1 METLEKTFTKKDLEK
16 ERDEGYEFGFES
28 GRLNVFE
35 DLLKIKYATWS
46 VHSVNN
52 KEWSLGNKKL
62 DHPLDLNVDK
72 PLKIIY
78 NYHWYEYDEST
89 KKLESFNE
97 DLYGRAKN
105 NTIGEAGLVAISDT
119 GEENMPGQLL
129 SETVRKGHVRRFRKG
144 YNTTHNAKITA
155 CAKLKQMVES
165 DKIDIRSKNLV
176 SELKNFV
183 ASGTSFAAK
192 PGEHDDLVMSTLLI
206 LRMATTISSWDQ
218 KVFERLRDAESEI
231 TMPMPILISS

>member
-16 ERDEGYEFGFES
+16 EWDDGVEYGREQ
-28 GRLNVFE
+28 GRLDVFE

-52 KEWSLGNKKL
+52 KQWSLGNKKL

-105 NTIGEAGLVAISDT
+105 NTIGEVWKGIDKLYIKHGLQGTDHKFI
-119 GEENMPGQLL
+119 
-129 SETVRKGHVRRFRKG
+129 
-144 YNTTHNAKITA
+144 
-155 CAKLKQMVES
+155 ES
-165 DKIDIRSKNLV
+165 IDIEGNV
-176 SELKNFV
+176 LKFYTG
-183 ASGTSFAAK
+183 S
-192 PGEHDDLVMSTLLI
+192 
-206 LRMATTISSWDQ
+206 
-218 KVFERLRDAESEI
+218 
-231 TMPMPILISS
+231 

>member
-1 METLEKTFTKKDLEK
+1 MTETLEKTFTKKDLEK
-16 ERDEGYEFGFES
+16 EWDDGVEYGREQ
-28 GRLNVFE
+28 GRLDVFE

-105 NTIGEAGLVAISDT
+105 NTIGEVW
-119 GEENMPGQLL
+119 
-129 SETVRKGHVRRFRKG
+129 KG
-144 YNTTHNAKITA
+144 
-155 CAKLKQMVES
+155 
-165 DKIDIRSKNLV
+165 ID
-176 SELKNFV
+176 
-183 ASGTSFAAK
+183 
-192 PGEHDDLVMSTLLI
+192 
-206 LRMATTISSWDQ
+206 
-218 KVFERLRDAESEI
+218 RLYI
-231 TMPMPILISS
+231 

>member
-16 ERDEGYEFGFES
+16 EWDDGVEYGREQ
-28 GRLNVFE
+28 GRLDVFE

-52 KEWSLGNKKL
+52 KQWSLGNKKL

-105 NTIGEAGLVAISDT
+105 NTIGEVWKGIDKLYIKHGLQGIDHKFIESINIEDNVLRFYT
-119 GEENMPGQLL
+119 G
-129 SETVRKGHVRRFRKG
+129 S
-144 YNTTHNAKITA
+144 
-155 CAKLKQMVES
+155 
-165 DKIDIRSKNLV
+165 
-176 SELKNFV
+176 
-183 ASGTSFAAK
+183 
-192 PGEHDDLVMSTLLI
+192 
-206 LRMATTISSWDQ
+206 
-218 KVFERLRDAESEI
+218 
-231 TMPMPILISS
+231 

>member
-1 METLEKTFTKKDLEK
+1 MIKTLEKTFTKKDLEK
-16 ERDEGYEFGFES
+16 EWDDGVEYGREQ
-28 GRLNVFE
+28 GRLDVFE

-105 NTIGEAGLVAISDT
+105 NTIGEVWKGIDRLYIKYGLQGTDHKFI
-119 GEENMPGQLL
+119 
-129 SETVRKGHVRRFRKG
+129 
-144 YNTTHNAKITA
+144 
-155 CAKLKQMVES
+155 ES
-165 DKIDIRSKNLV
+165 IDIEGNV
-176 SELKNFV
+176 LKFYTG
-183 ASGTSFAAK
+183 S
-192 PGEHDDLVMSTLLI
+192 
-206 LRMATTISSWDQ
+206 
-218 KVFERLRDAESEI
+218 
-231 TMPMPILISS
+231 

>member
-16 ERDEGYEFGFES
+16 EWDDGVEYGREQ
-28 GRLNVFE
+28 GRLDVFE

-105 NTIGEAGLVAISDT
+105 NTIGEVWKGIDKLYIKHGLQGTDHKFIESKDIEDNVLKFYT
-119 GEENMPGQLL
+119 G
-129 SETVRKGHVRRFRKG
+129 S
-144 YNTTHNAKITA
+144 
-155 CAKLKQMVES
+155 
-165 DKIDIRSKNLV
+165 
-176 SELKNFV
+176 
-183 ASGTSFAAK
+183 
-192 PGEHDDLVMSTLLI
+192 
-206 LRMATTISSWDQ
+206 
-218 KVFERLRDAESEI
+218 
-231 TMPMPILISS
+231 

>member
-1 METLEKTFTKKDLEK
+1 MTKTTEKTFTKKDLEK
-16 ERDEGYEFGFES
+16 EWDDGVEYGREQ
-28 GRLNVFE
+28 GRLDVFE

-72 PLKIIY
+72 SLKIIY

-105 NTIGEAGLVAISDT
+105 NTIGEVWKGIDRLYIKYGLQGTDHKFI
-119 GEENMPGQLL
+119 
-129 SETVRKGHVRRFRKG
+129 
-144 YNTTHNAKITA
+144 
-155 CAKLKQMVES
+155 ES
-165 DKIDIRSKNLV
+165 IDIEGNV
-176 SELKNFV
+176 LKFYTG
-183 ASGTSFAAK
+183 S
-192 PGEHDDLVMSTLLI
+192 
-206 LRMATTISSWDQ
+206 
-218 KVFERLRDAESEI
+218 
-231 TMPMPILISS
+231 

>member
-1 METLEKTFTKKDLEK
+1 MIKTLEKTFTKKDLEK
-16 ERDEGYEFGFES
+16 EWDDGVEYGREQ
-28 GRLNVFE
+28 GRLDVFE

-52 KEWSLGNKKL
+52 KQWSLGNKKL

-105 NTIGEAGLVAISDT
+105 NTIGEVWKGIDRLYIKYGLQGTDHKFI
-119 GEENMPGQLL
+119 E
-129 SETVRKGHVRRFRKG
+129 RK
-144 YNTTHNAKITA
+144 
-155 CAKLKQMVES
+155 
-165 DKIDIRSKNLV
+165 
-176 SELKNFV
+176 
-183 ASGTSFAAK
+183 
-192 PGEHDDLVMSTLLI
+192 
-206 LRMATTISSWDQ
+206 
-218 KVFERLRDAESEI
+218 
-231 TMPMPILISS
+231 

>member
-1 METLEKTFTKKDLEK
+1 METLEKTFSKKELEK
-16 ERDEGYEFGFES
+16 EWNDGVEYGREQ
-28 GRLNVFE
+28 GRLDVFE
-35 DLLKIKYATWS
+35 DLLKIKYVTWS

-105 NTIGEAGLVAISDT
+105 NTIGEVWKGIDRLYVKHGLIGTDH
-119 GEENMPGQLL
+119 
-129 SETVRKGHVRRFRKG
+129 KF
-144 YNTTHNAKITA
+144 I
-155 CAKLKQMVES
+155 ES
-165 DKIDIRSKNLV
+165 IDIEGNV
-176 SELKNFV
+176 LKFHTG
-183 ASGTSFAAK
+183 S
-192 PGEHDDLVMSTLLI
+192 
-206 LRMATTISSWDQ
+206 
-218 KVFERLRDAESEI
+218 
-231 TMPMPILISS
+231 

>member
-1 METLEKTFTKKDLEK
+1 MTKTTEKTFTKKDLEK
-16 ERDEGYEFGFES
+16 EWDDGVEYGREQ
-28 GRLNVFE
+28 GRLDVFE

-105 NTIGEAGLVAISDT
+105 NTIGEVWKGIDKLYIKYGLQGTDHKFIESIEIEGDVLKFYT
-119 GEENMPGQLL
+119 G
-129 SETVRKGHVRRFRKG
+129 S
-144 YNTTHNAKITA
+144 
-155 CAKLKQMVES
+155 
-165 DKIDIRSKNLV
+165 
-176 SELKNFV
+176 
-183 ASGTSFAAK
+183 
-192 PGEHDDLVMSTLLI
+192 
-206 LRMATTISSWDQ
+206 
-218 KVFERLRDAESEI
+218 
-231 TMPMPILISS
+231 

>member
-1 METLEKTFTKKDLEK
+1 MTKTAEKTFTKKDLEK
-16 ERDEGYEFGFES
+16 EWDDGVEYGREQ
-28 GRLNVFE
+28 GRLDVFE

-72 PLKIIY
+72 SLKIIY

-105 NTIGEAGLVAISDT
+105 NTIGEVWKGIDRLYIKYGLQGTDHKFI
-119 GEENMPGQLL
+119 
-129 SETVRKGHVRRFRKG
+129 
-144 YNTTHNAKITA
+144 
-155 CAKLKQMVES
+155 ES
-165 DKIDIRSKNLV
+165 IDIEGNV
-176 SELKNFV
+176 LKFYTG
-183 ASGTSFAAK
+183 S
-192 PGEHDDLVMSTLLI
+192 
-206 LRMATTISSWDQ
+206 
-218 KVFERLRDAESEI
+218 
-231 TMPMPILISS
+231 